1 MGKTR
6 LKIIRL
12 WIEKWKLIMLVIAI
26 LGCNHFPK
34 AFVFIELIVL
44 TVSNYLVLN
53 DSCLSRYWLTR
64 SFALLSTFVPKTYT

>member
-6 LKIIRL
+6 LKILRL

-34 AFVFIELIVL
+34 AFVFIELIVR
-44 TVSNYLVLN
+44 
-53 DSCLSRYWLTR
+53 SC
-64 SFALLSTFVPKTYT
+64 FQVPKYFDNKKCFASMQ